1 MINYSYSKKKVMEIQ
16 QELTLISI
24 VVVIALGMF
33 SQWLAWRIQWP
44 SIVIMTIAGLLIGPI
59 FGLINPQEGLG
70 ELYSPIISLAVALI
84 LFEGSTSLDIRE
96 LKGISKSVFRIVTFG
111 ALIAWIGGSLAAHFV
126 AGLSLEISFIIGGLF
141 VVTGPTVIIPLLRQ
155 AKLTP
160 RVASVLKWEGIIVDP
175 IGPLLALFAY
185 EIIKITS
192 EESFLLSDFIPFFVE
207 SILAILVGYAIGM
220 LVSLLVSKGLFPEYL
235 KSPIIFC
242 FVLICF
248 ASGEVIMHETGML
261 SVTVMGLT
269 LARSKKYVHSIGSI
283 GHFMENISVMLT
295 STVFILL
302 TASLTRDTIMDV
314 FTWPIILFVIIML
327 FLVRPLSIW
336 ISTIGTELT
345 LQEKTLVGWI
355 APRGV
360 VALTVSG
367 YFAGLLIEDGYP
379 NASILTPLTLALV
392 FITVCAHGFS
402 IGPIA
407 RKLGLANTNSSGV
420 VMVGASSFSIAFAQ
434 HLKDMGASVLIT
446 DTSDDQLYRA
456 RKFGIPTY
464 HGEILSEHSDFEVD
478 MTPYDTILAM
488 KGDAAYNALVC
499 QTYIPEFGYHNT
511 FSLPIGTSQ
520 VEHREIPSAL
530 KANLLFEE
538 GATFT
543 ELNKKV
549 NIGYTF
555 HTIEINSKQTLLK
568 EKRKS
573 KGIPLCIKRKNGNL
587 VFVTFKEKPLLDEGD
602 QLVVLELEK

>member
-1 MINYSYSKKKVMEIQ
+1 VIYIQ
-16 QELTLISI
+16 EEFALISI
-24 VVVIALGMF
+24 VIVIALGMF

-59 FGLINPQEGLG
+59 LGLVNPQEGLG
-70 ELYSPIISLAVALI
+70 GLYSPIISLAVALI

-96 LKGISKSVFRIVTFG
+96 LKGISKSVFRIVTLG
-111 ALIAWIGGSLAAHFV
+111 AFLAWIGGSLAAHFI

-141 VVTGPTVIIPLLRQ
+141 VVTGPTVIIPMLRQ
-155 AKLTP
+155 AKLKP
-160 RVASVLKWEGIIVDP
+160 RVSSVLKWEGIIVDP
-175 IGPLLALFAY
+175 VGPLLALFAY

-192 EESFLLSDFIPFFVE
+192 AASFQFIDLLPFFIDFLL
-207 SILAILVGYAIGM
+207 AIIVGYVIGI

-248 ASGEVIMHETGML
+248 VIGEVIMHETGML
-261 SVTVMGLT
+261 AVTIMGLT

-302 TASLTRDTIMDV
+302 TASLTRETIMET
-314 FTWPIILFVIIML
+314 FTWPIILFVIAML

-336 ISTIGTELT
+336 LSTIGTELT

-355 APRGV
+355 APRGI

-367 YFAGLLIEDGYP
+367 YFAEILIEDGYP
-379 NASILTPLTLALV
+379 NASILTSLTLALV

-407 RKLGLANTNSSGV
+407 RKLGLANTDSSGV
-420 VMVGASSFSIAFAQ
+420 LIVGASSFSIAFAQ
-434 HLKDMGASVLIT
+434 QLKQMGTSVLIA
-446 DTSDDQLYRA
+446 DTSDDRLYQA
-456 RKFGIPTY
+456 RKLGMATY

-478 MTPYDTILAM
+478 MTPYETILAM

-499 QTYIPEFGYHNT
+499 QTYIPEFGYNNT
-511 FSLPIGTSQ
+511 FSLPIGANQTQHTELPHS
-520 VEHREIPSAL
+520 IKS
-530 KANLLFEE
+530 NLLFGE

-549 NIGYTF
+549 NIGYIMK
-555 HTIEINSKQTLLK
+555 TIKVESKQTILK
-568 EKRKS
+568 EQLKVN
-573 KGIPLCIKRKNGNL
+573 GTPLCIKRKNGNL
-587 VFVTFKEKPLLDEGD
+587 VFVTFKEKLTLDVGD
-602 QLVVLELEK
+602 HLVVLGLKE